1 MKSLRVGV
9 WLLENYSPSQGGGYG
24 YYNELISN
32 ISNTKFKSASIC
44 FIGTHTPAN
53 KNFGMYE
60 YFQIREKKVSI
71 FLKLIDNIGRAL
83 HLEKLKEYSKR
94 RKNFIWKEN
103 YSIILKI
110 CDIIYYPV
118 PFCRYENFPFIYT
131 LWDLGHMSSY
141 AYPELTS
148 DGYFE
153 TRKNEFE
160 IVPFKALMV
169 FVESETGKAEVIKYL
184 GLNELRIR
192 IFPLFPSSIISPL
205 IGSSKPAVLESNTEF
220 IHYPAQFWAHK
231 NHYNLLLAFKH
242 VLRNY
247 PNLKLIL
254 TGSDKGNKS
263 YIEKMISEN
272 DLTGS
277 IIDLGFISIEELKWL
292 YLHSLGLIMPT
303 CLGPTNMPPLEAL
316 ALGCPV
322 AVSDIPGHHEQ
333 LGENAIYFNPFKID
347 EISAAIE
354 KLICTR
360 SELNKI
366 LFNTVQSN
374 MVILDQYFAELIPIR
389 CSWE

>member
-1 MKSLRVGV
+1 
-9 WLLENYSPSQGGGYG
+9 
-24 YYNELISN
+24 
-32 ISNTKFKSASIC
+32 
-44 FIGTHTPAN
+44 
-53 KNFGMYE
+53 
-60 YFQIREKKVSI
+60 
-71 FLKLIDNIGRAL
+71 
-83 HLEKLKEYSKR
+83 
-94 RKNFIWKEN
+94 
-103 YSIILKI
+103 
-110 CDIIYYPV
+110 
-118 PFCRYENFPFIYT
+118 
-131 LWDLGHMSSY
+131 
-141 AYPELTS
+141 
-148 DGYFE
+148 
-153 TRKNEFE
+153 
-160 IVPFKALMV
+160 
-169 FVESETGKAEVIKYL
+169 
-184 GLNELRIR
+184 
-192 IFPLFPSSIISPL
+192 
-205 IGSSKPAVLESNTEF
+205 
-220 IHYPAQFWAHK
+220 
-231 NHYNLLLAFKH
+231 
-242 VLRNY
+242 
-247 PNLKLIL
+247 
-254 TGSDKGNKS
+254 
-263 YIEKMISEN
+263 MISEN